1 MRRLGVSFA
10 LVLIACDGGLP
21 HYSQCAGTAAACS
34 GPTTCESPA
43 SRVVT
48 FCTAA
53 CTTNKDCPDDGVC
66 SLDVGP
72 STTPFCYEAC
82 PTDGCKGG
90 RCVSA
95 VATDTSIQK
104 VCVPGLESP
113 IEGATW
119 TSTTLATQAKNVDVT
134 TSSYAVTFS
143 PGDFASDAI
152 TITGAFA
159 ATFTQTYS
167 TTSPSVY
174 AGCTETTTFT
184 GGTWSATTGT
194 TTGTG
199 SLVVAGAVG
208 STNRTGCVTATKNT
222 TNLPGVYDTVMN
234 VTAGA
239 PYVVTSGVLTISG
252 GGSALPYSDK
262 VDWTFTKT

>member
-10 LVLIACDGGLP
+10 LALIGCDGGLP
-21 HYSQCAGTAAACS
+21 HYSPCAGTEACS
-34 GPTTCESPA
+34 GPTTCEAPA
-43 SRVVT
+43 SRVPS

-66 SLDVGP
+66 SSDIGP
-72 STTPFCYEAC
+72 SPAPFCYQPC
-82 PTDGCKGG
+82 PSDGCKGGG

-95 VATDTSIQK
+95 VAVDTSIQK
-104 VCVPGLESP
+104 VCVAGIDSP
-113 IEGATW
+113 LDATTW

-134 TSSYAVTFS
+134 ASSYAVTFS
-143 PGDFASDAI
+143 AGEFASDAI

-159 ATFTQTYS
+159 ATFTQTYGA
-167 TTSPSVY
+167 TSPSIY

-184 GGTWSATTGT
+184 GGTWSATSGT
-194 TTGTG
+194 TPDAGT
-199 SLVVAGAVG
+199 LVVAGAIG
-208 STNRTGCVTATKNT
+208 STNRTGCVTSTKNT
-222 TNLPGVYDTVMN
+222 TNLPGVYDTVIN

-239 PYVVTSGVLTISG
+239 PYSVANGVLTISG
-252 GGSALPYSDK
+252 GGSALPYADK